1 MRQGFRVF
9 DSDTHVN
16 PSMDVLLRYADAPL
30 RERMDDLAPYLRKV
44 KVSPGRGDDED
55 QGQAT
60 ILSIKQ
66 LRYSRVAGAKPSA
79 PTGPEGERG
88 FLSARTHMVTRQPIT
103 VRVADDNARG
113 RLADMDTEGR
123 DIDFIIP
130 GPWAYGAP
138 ALAPH
143 LTRGLVDAYHRY
155 MAEYCAADPRRLKS
169 MVLAP
174 ATDPA
179 ASARDRRARE
189 GRLGGGR
196 VAAAPRGVAGRRS
209 RPGADLGGGE
219 RGGPAD
225 HVSRGGQRF
234 LSFMLMGGMLDRYP
248 RLRVGTLECGHGWL
262 PHWLVRLTRQ
272 IDYVRGSV
280 SPTLQHTPVEY
291 TQMGR

>member
-1 MRQGFRVF
+1 MRQGIRVI

-16 PSMDVLLRYADAPL
+16 PSMDVLLRYADPPL
-30 RERMDDLAPYLRKV
+30 RERMIDLAPYLRKV
-44 KVSPGRGDDED
+44 KVSPGRGDAED

-79 PTGPEGERG
+79 ATGAEGERG
-88 FLSARTHMVTRQPIT
+88 FLSARTHMVTRRPIT
-103 VRVADDNARG
+103 ARVAEDNARG

-138 ALAPH
+138 ALASH

-155 MAEYCAADPRRLKS
+155 MADYCAANPRRLKS

-179 ASARDRRARE
+179 ASARA
-189 GRLGGGR
+189 
-196 VAAAPRGVAGRRS
+196 
-209 RPGADLGGGE
+209 
-219 RGGPAD
+219 
-225 HVSRGGQRF
+225 
-234 LSFMLMGGMLDRYP
+234 
-248 RLRVGTLECGHGWL
+248 
-262 PHWLVRLTRQ
+262 
-272 IDYVRGSV
+272 I
-280 SPTLQHTPVEY
+280 
-291 TQMGR
+291 